1 MNDILWQ
8 RSAYR
13 HRHPYAQLKSF
24 INVSSAGHYVTR
36 RGFRDRGGYKPFLE
50 FFWCHRG
57 QGFMEKDGVPIEVSA
72 GDCFVYLPGATH
84 CIYSIEPGWDYYWFT
99 CDGPDMDAVIA
110 AFDLKEELIH
120 AGRCP
125 EELFAMLIEACF
137 KLDIASTIR
146 ASVTAYEI
154 LMRAFNPLVKNYGN
168 RELSERFQQLVSE
181 NFSNPAFSL
190 QEAAALLSVHRST
203 LHRVF
208 SAHCGIPPQEFLT
221 TYRLQQAL
229 ELFHSDMN
237 IKEIAEN
244 CGFNAPHWFTK
255 IFRRYFGR
263 SPAEFRRM
271 MLDLPLQNTRN

>member
-1 MNDILWQ
+1 MNEMLFQ

-13 HRHPYAQLKSF
+13 HRHPYAPLRSF
-24 INVSSAGHYVTR
+24 INIGSAGHYVTK

-57 QGFMEKDGVPIEVSA
+57 HGFMEKDGVQIKMEA
-72 GDCFVYLPGATH
+72 GDCFVYLPGANH
-84 CIYSIEPGWDYYWFT
+84 CIYTSDPDWDYYWFT
-99 CDGPDMDAVIA
+99 CDGPDMDAVIRT
-110 AFDLKEELIH
+110 FDLKEELFH
-120 AGRCP
+120 AGECP
-125 EELFAMLIEACF
+125 VELFNILIESCF

-154 LMRAFNPLVKNYGN
+154 LLRAFNPLVKSYGN

-181 NFSNPAFSL
+181 RFSDPDFSL
-190 QEAAALLSVHRST
+190 QQAADILSVHRST

-229 ELFHSDMN
+229 ELFNSNMN
-237 IKEIAEN
+237 IKEISEN

-263 SPAEFRRM
+263 SPAEFRRSM
-271 MLDLPLQNTRN
+271 NYTKE